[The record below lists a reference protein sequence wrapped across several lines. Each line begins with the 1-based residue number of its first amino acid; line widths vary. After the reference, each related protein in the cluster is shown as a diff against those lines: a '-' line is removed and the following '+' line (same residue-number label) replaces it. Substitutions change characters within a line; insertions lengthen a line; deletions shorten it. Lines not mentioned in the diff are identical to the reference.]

1 MVKTRR
7 GKPSTYLTLTLHSLG
22 DQLTTTDNIT
32 RCPQCA
38 TAFRVTA
45 DVLVVA
51 NGAVRCGSCLRV
63 FNAKNYLLKTNSQVA
78 DHSTPA
84 YMTGN
89 DIPLTAENTPSDA
102 ETPREE
108 QPLNAS
114 EKQRAAP
121 PTETPTEHLR
131 FSTRTSANDEPDE
144 SWAVELLKE
153 AEQTEVILAADDTND
168 VSVLVEREDD
178 FHQDY
183 DDNFLAKDT
192 SNIDTT
198 INRPNHPKTHS
209 QIQFEGATDPTA
221 SLFIDIINN
230 DLDDNDK
237 TTTYNSNQS
246 LDALLDDTLRINQ
259 PNKQYMPLDEDD
271 SWADDLL
278 ADENSSPD
286 AVLIPSDT
294 YAAQRSS
301 SDIKASAGISSMP
314 TKGEASHKLT
324 LGFERDS
331 ITFSEEKLSKGRW
344 PWVIGSALLIV
355 VLLGQSA
362 WLNLD
367 EWGSQPAYRA
377 YYEKACKIITCQLPD
392 RFDITQIRS
401 TYLVVRSHPDRKN
414 ALVVDAI
421 IANRASFEQPFPGID
436 LLFYDIQ
443 GNLVANRIFQ
453 PNEYVKGEVF
463 GRTTMLA
470 NQSIRL
476 SLAIADPGDKAV
488 NYRLEVTPA
497 APQN

>member
-1 MVKTRR
+1 
-7 GKPSTYLTLTLHSLG
+7 LTLTLHSLG

-89 DIPLTAENTPSDA
+89 DVPLSAENTPSDV
-102 ETPREE
+102 ETLREE

-121 PTETPTEHLR
+121 PTETPTEHLH
-131 FSTRTSANDEPDE
+131 FSTHTSANDEPDE

-153 AEQTEVILAADDTND
+153 AEQTEVILA
-168 VSVLVEREDD
+168 EDD

-183 DDNFLAKDT
+183 DDNFLEEDT

-198 INRPNHPKTHS
+198 NNRPNHPKTHS
-209 QIQFEGATDPTA
+209 HVQFEGATDPTE

-237 TTTYNSNQS
+237 TTTYNFNQS
-246 LDALLDDTLRINQ
+246 LDALVDDTPRINQ
-259 PNKQYMPLDEDD
+259 PNKQFMPLDGDD

-286 AVLIPSDT
+286 AVLIPSDSH
-294 YAAQRSS
+294 AAQRSS
-301 SDIKASAGISSMP
+301 SGIKESAGISSMP
-314 TKGEASHKLT
+314 TKGEVSHKLT

-331 ITFSEEKLSKGRW
+331 ITFSEETLSKRRW

-355 VLLGQSA
+355 VLLGQIA

-377 YYEKACKIITCQLPD
+377 YYEKACKIIVCQLPD

-401 TYLVVRSHPDRKN
+401 TYLVIRSHPDRKN
-414 ALVVDAI
+414 ALLVDAI
-421 IANRASFEQPFPGID
+421 IANRALFEQPFPGID
-436 LLFYDIQ
+436 LLFFDIQ
-443 GNLVANRIFQ
+443 GKLVANRIFQ
-453 PNEYVKGEVF
+453 PNEYLKGAAF

-476 SLAIADPGDKAV
+476 SLAIADPGEKAV